1 MNSVDSMH
9 IWRFYSW
16 FEFAIVQLPQEQNEM
31 IEAMNEVDEMDEN
44 YKPGISIHIHK
55 SQIVTKHEVLPENIE
70 IESID
75 VTLPPNATFARA
87 GKIVHLFE
95 DSIII
100 SAGREAQYDTQSH
113 DHPLHRP
120 IEENTLIFSE
130 AHQCIGRVFEI
141 FGPVTD
147 PLYIIRWPKETPPDL
162 PSMKLNDPLYYC
174 NNITHYLIPSS
185 LKCVCRPTEFWLV
198 Q

>member
-1 MNSVDSMH
+1 M
-9 IWRFYSW
+9 
-16 FEFAIVQLPQEQNEM
+16 
-31 IEAMNEVDEMDEN
+31 
-44 YKPGISIHIHK
+44 
-55 SQIVTKHEVLPENIE
+55 TKHEVLPENIE

-100 SAGREAQYDTQSH
+100 SAGREAQYDTQSNGNSF
-113 DHPLHRP
+113 HRP

-162 PSMKLNDPLYYC
+162 STMKLNDPLYYC

-185 LKCVCRPTEFWLV
+185 LKCVCPSNRVLISAIACHRCQQLV
-198 Q
+198 RWGTQWKWEKRNWMHWRSSWWWGQ